1 MILIRILW
9 PGPGPELEKYLLLKA
24 SVLKMQ
30 TYWRRFKSQKIF
42 KQQRNA
48 VTLLQRQVRRFVS
61 KRKYQR
67 SKAAIVKVQ
76 NIYRSKL
83 ARREYLKK
91 KLAIVKLQTSNCEE
105 REEQIPWYEEE
116 CPGSSVRLEKK
127 TTKMEIFTNKKDN
140 KIFPLWGKSA
150 PQHGCIF
157 LKIRWWGG
165 GGKLRI
171 NLRKV
176 KDLVNNASILAI
188 FSLKFSNLQNFL

>member
-1 MILIRILW
+1 MNSIPNLVQGQLNQIWYQPIAIAYKAQFGYIISVPNLVHYTYTKFGAHFVIPLIFMILIRILR
-9 PGPGPELEKYLLLKA
+9 PGPGPKFEKYLILKA
-24 SVLKMQ
+24 SVLKIQ

-105 REEQIPWYEEE
+105 REEQIP
-116 CPGSSVRLEKK
+116 
-127 TTKMEIFTNKKDN
+127 
-140 KIFPLWGKSA
+140 
-150 PQHGCIF
+150 
-157 LKIRWWGG
+157 
-165 GGKLRI
+165 
-171 NLRKV
+171 
-176 KDLVNNASILAI
+176 
-188 FSLKFSNLQNFL
+188 